1 MLASQLAKIVNG
13 QLVGDDFEFDHVA
26 FSSNDCNPGTLFIA
40 LPGSK
45 THGAKFATQ
54 AMQNGAS
61 GLLTDVEPEAS
72 NYVLV
77 RDAFEAVKKLGE
89 TLVRSYSGK
98 IVVVLGAS
106 GKTTL
111 KELARSLAPVR
122 VWSSYGNRNTIISL
136 VTDLFNERESALN
149 APYWILEFGI
159 HDKKD
164 ADDFLQVFNPYV
176 ALFTSLG
183 AEHLEF
189 LENVDVAVRTNLKV
203 GMAATK
209 RFALVSDECSVEDAV
224 LFGSPQTNAW
234 FDISS
239 FTCDG
244 CTLGKL
250 MCNGEE
256 RDVVLPFWGK
266 RSAQSVAGAAAF
278 WVSEGFGLDELPWEN
293 LDTINIWGRQQ
304 LTRWGDLLI
313 FFDAYNANP
322 ESMKEL
328 LEVVSEVPYDKK
340 GLVIGDMLELGE
352 YSHYWHRKLAHWLK
366 KSGIQYL
373 ILVGNEVKYTL
384 RELEKVDGH
393 AMYVEWY
400 RDVETARSFF
410 MIPEDIE
417 LLGLKG
423 SRRIALEKLIQE
435 VSEVEF

>member
-1 MLASQLAKIVNG
+1 MLASQLAKIVQG

-26 FSSNDCNPGTLFIA
+26 FSSNDCNAGTLFIA

-45 THGAKFATQ
+45 THGAKFASQ
-54 AMQNGAS
+54 AIENGAT
-61 GLLTDVEPEAS
+61 GLLTDVEPGVGS
-72 NYVLV
+72 YVLV
-77 RDAFEAVKKLGE
+77 PDAFEAVKELGKI
-89 TLVRSYSGK
+89 LVKSYSGK

-111 KELARSLAPVR
+111 KELARSLAPVG

-136 VTDLFNERESALN
+136 VTDLFNERESALS

-164 ADDFLQVFNPYV
+164 ADDFLAVFNPYA

-189 LENVDVAVRTNLKV
+189 LENVEVAVRTNLKV
-203 GMAATK
+203 GMTAEK
-209 RFALVSDECSVEDAV
+209 RFALVSDEFTVDDAV
-224 LFGSPQTNAW
+224 LFGAPGTSAW
-234 FDISS
+234 FDIGS

-244 CTLGKL
+244 CTLGTLICDDQEK
-250 MCNGEE
+250 
-256 RDVVLPFWGK
+256 DIVLPFWGK

-278 WVSEGFGLDELPWEN
+278 WVSEGFTLDDLPWEN
-293 LDTINIWGRQQ
+293 LDNINIWGRQQ
-304 LTRWGDLLI
+304 LTRWNDLLI

-322 ESMKEL
+322 ESMREF
-328 LEVVSEVPYDKK
+328 LEVVSEVPYGKK

-366 KSGIQYL
+366 RSGVQYL

-384 RELEKVDGH
+384 QELEKVDGH
-393 AMYVEWY
+393 AIYVEWY
-400 RDVETARSFF
+400 RDVETAKSFF